1 MKDLRRIRVGEF
13 DINQAIN
20 IEDIKNNASLL
31 EEKIISIE
39 KFFSNK
45 RKNRII

>member
-20 IEDIKNNASLL
+20 IEDIKNNTSLL

-45 RKNRII
+45 RKDRII